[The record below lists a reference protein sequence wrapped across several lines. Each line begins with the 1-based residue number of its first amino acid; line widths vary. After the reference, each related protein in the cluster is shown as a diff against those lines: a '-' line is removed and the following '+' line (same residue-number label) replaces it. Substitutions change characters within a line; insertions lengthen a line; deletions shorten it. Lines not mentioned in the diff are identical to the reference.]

1 MTWIL
6 GNIKL
11 IGILSAIIGLLGIGW
26 HSHTIWDGYKARNA
40 LETAVVKARA
50 GETKIIHDTQVITKV
65 IHDSKNVCA
74 DQPMPDALIEQLRK

>member
-6 GNIKL
+6 GNIRLVL
-11 IGILSAIIGLLGIGW
+11 ILTGSVVLLFIGW
-26 HSHTIWDGYKARNA
+26 HSHTIWDGYKARDA

-65 IHDSKNVCA
+65 IHDSKDVCA
-74 DQPMPDALIEQLRK
+74 DQPMPAALIEQLRK